1 MILVCLS
8 LAASHAQAP
17 ALDVV
22 LERAAAYV
30 LAYERELGSMIAEE
44 EYIQEV
50 FAATPLGA
58 VPRMGAPPVTRTDR
72 RRTLADFLMVRVGG
86 APDIWLGFRDVYE
99 ADGRE
104 IRARADRFT
113 ELLGKEQENALAG
126 WRRLANESARFNIGS
141 PYRNF
146 HVPTFPLLLLRQ
158 EHQPHVRFTKQ
169 REVPVDGTMVWIVG
183 FREFERPSLVV
194 DADNKPAFA
203 SGRVW
208 IEPATGR
215 LVRSEMI
222 VSGPQDSDARSDVQF
237 QHDPRLGVWVPV
249 EMRERYSSRQSTTQ
263 ATARYTNFR
272 RFEVSVKLLL
282 PPSD

>member
-1 MILVCLS
+1 MSLV
-8 LAASHAQAP
+8 ASHAQVP
-17 ALDVV
+17 TLEVV
-22 LERAAAYV
+22 LEKAAAYV
-30 LAYERELGSMIAEE
+30 LAYERELGGMIADE

-50 FAATPLGA
+50 FAATQLGA
-58 VPRMGAPPVTRTDR
+58 VPRMGVPPVTRTGR

-86 APDIWLGFRDVYE
+86 AAEMWLGFRDVYE

-104 IRARADRFT
+104 IRGRSDRFA
-113 ELLGKEQENALAG
+113 ELLGKEQENALAS
-126 WRRLANESARFNIGS
+126 WRRLASESSRFNIGS
-141 PYRNF
+141 AYRNF
-146 HVPTFPLLLLRQ
+146 QVPTFPLLLLRH

-169 REVPVDGTMVWIVG
+169 REVSVDGTAVWVVG
-183 FREFERPSLVV
+183 FREFEGPSLVV

-208 IEPATGR
+208 IQPATGR

-237 QHDPRLGVWVPV
+237 QHDQRLGIWVPV
-249 EMRERYSSRQSTTQ
+249 EMRERYSSRHSTTQ

-272 RFEVSVKLLL
+272 RFEVSVKLLI
-282 PPSD
+282 PPRD